1 MEVSTKLFNA
11 QAIKN
16 FGKINEEIQDTQARI
31 ASGKSFLKASDDPV
45 TASNLSAKREQ
56 KILLERFVKNSN
68 TAKTR
73 LDLADSGL
81 NQVINVLT
89 RFSEISIQAAN
100 DTYGVD
106 DRLAMVKEM
115 EELSTLVLEIT
126 NTQDANGKSI
136 FAGFKAATSAF
147 NKRLDGSVEY
157 VGDRGKHALQVSEN
171 MKVVSG
177 LDGGTVFG
185 AIKTEDSRK
194 SIFEILENSIN
205 AAKTASQVSSKGTA
219 PAKAELDLAVSR
231 NPQNW
236 SFDLE
241 GSEGKIN
248 INMRLSQANLSDLKD
263 EINL

>member
-11 QAIKN
+11 QATKN
-16 FGKINEEIQDTQARI
+16 FSKINEQIQDTQAKI

-45 TASNLSAKREQ
+45 TASNLSASGSKDT
-56 KILLERFVKNSN
+56 LEFMKNGN

-89 RFSEISIQAAN
+89 VSVNYHQAAN

-136 FAGFKAATSAF
+136 FAGFKAAASAF
-147 NKRLDGSVEY
+147 NKKLDGT
-157 VGDRGKHALQVSEN
+157 VGMLETEEN
-171 MKVVSG
+171 MPYK
-177 LDGGTVFG
+177 FQ
-185 AIKTEDSRK
+185 KTEGC
-194 SIFEILENSIN
+194 L
-205 AAKTASQVSSKGTA
+205 
-219 PAKAELDLAVSR
+219 
-231 NPQNW
+231 
-236 SFDLE
+236 
-241 GSEGKIN
+241 GS
-248 INMRLSQANLSDLKD
+248 
-263 EINL
+263 

>member
-1 MEVSTKLFNA
+1 M
-11 QAIKN
+11 KN
-16 FGKINEEIQDTQARI
+16 G
-31 ASGKSFLKASDDPV
+31 
-45 TASNLSAKREQ
+45 
-56 KILLERFVKNSN
+56 N

-89 RFSEISIQAAN
+89 RFSELSIQAAN

-147 NKRLDGSVEY
+147 NKKLDGTVEY

-171 MKVVSG
+171 MKVVSA

-185 AIKTEDSRK
+185 SIKTDFGRK

-205 AAKTASQVSSKGTA
+205 AATTASSVSSHGSA
-219 PAKAELDLAVSR
+219 PAK
-231 NPQNW
+231 
-236 SFDLE
+236 
-241 GSEGKIN
+241 
-248 INMRLSQANLSDLKD
+248 LS
-263 EINL
+263 